1 MSTQEYKAT
10 MKALKSVRQRVRAN
24 PAEAR
29 KFLMLAGI
37 LDAKGNIRRPYR

>member
-1 MSTQEYKAT
+1 MSTQEYIAT

-29 KFLMLAGI
+29 KFLMRAGI
-37 LDAKGNIRRPYR
+37 IDAKGKLRTPYR